1 MRRDG
6 CGLTTIANEC
16 AAVAIEVP
24 LVSLLP
30 LLAIAVLYRYGLLAS
45 ISAMFVWHLWV
56 FFPMTTERSTSPSRW
71 QFWLP
76 WWPTVS
82 IRVWRGRRCSA
93 ESCSRTELLELIA
106 LSTDCLCGWFEAIAA
121 GLLSR

>member
-56 FFPMTTERSTSPSRW
+56 FFPMTTELTAW
-71 QFWLP
+71 YAIDF
-76 WWPTVS
+76 T
-82 IRVWRGRRCSA
+82 
-93 ESCSRTELLELIA
+93 IA
-106 LSTDCLCGWFEAIAA
+106 LAILVAVVAYGFYTSLAGQALFSEKLFED
-121 GLLSR
+121 